1 MGKVTQDFQAK
12 QQQDKDRKEEHLK
25 LFKPNL
31 ANPANKEA
39 TKQLNEDE
47 LKRSAEFRDLVDDT

>member
-1 MGKVTQDFQAK
+1 MGRVTHDFQAK
-12 QQQDKDRKEEHLK
+12 QQQDKDRKEEHLR

-31 ANPANKEA
+31 ANPANKES

-47 LKRSAEFRDLVDDT
+47 LKRS